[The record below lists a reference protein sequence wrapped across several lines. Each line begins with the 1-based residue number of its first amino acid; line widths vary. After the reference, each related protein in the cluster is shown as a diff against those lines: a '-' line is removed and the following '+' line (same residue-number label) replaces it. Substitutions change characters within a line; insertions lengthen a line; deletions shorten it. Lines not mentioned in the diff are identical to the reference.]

1 VRGNG
6 RYVYDFDEPSEGGR
20 ELLGGKGIG
29 LAEMTQL
36 GVPVPA
42 GFTITTDACRAY
54 MAAGDDELPEG
65 LPAEIDR
72 HIDALEGRAGKR
84 FGDPQDPLLVSVR
97 SGAAISMP
105 GMMDTILNLGLN
117 DEAVD
122 GLATSTGNARFAYD
136 SYRRL
141 IQMYGEVVMDID
153 ANRFEQALSDLKAER
168 GVQQDVELDA
178 DDLRELVGT
187 FKRLYEDET
196 GSPFPQEAREQLT
209 RSVRAVFE
217 SWNTPR
223 AQVYRRAHRIPDDLG
238 TAVNIVQM
246 VFGNKGEGSGTGV
259 AFTRDPSTGEQGL
272 YGEFLADAQGE
283 DVVAGIRTP
292 EPLAAME
299 ERLPGAFE
307 QLRDTMQRLE
317 QHYRDVQDIEFTV
330 EEGRL
335 YLLQT
340 RSAKR
345 TAAAALKAAVSMVE
359 EGLIAREDAVARIEP
374 AALDQLLHPMIDPAA
389 MLDVAARGLNASPG
403 AACGKVV
410 LDADLAEE
418 RGKAG
423 ESVILVR
430 WETTPDDIHGL
441 IQAAGILTA
450 HGGMTSHAA
459 VVARG
464 MGKPCVAGC
473 EGLTID
479 LERRA
484 LTIGGQQ
491 LSEGDVITIDG
502 GTGRVVIGAVDLV
515 PPQINEDFETILGWA
530 DELRRLKVR
539 ANADT
544 PEDAAKA
551 REFGAQGIGLCRT
564 EHMFMAE
571 DRLPVVREMIMASGE
586 DERRAALDRL
596 LPHQQADFEG
606 IFEAM
611 AGLPVTIRLLD
622 PPLHEFL
629 PPLGEARDDRM
640 RERIKAL
647 QESNPMLG
655 TRGCRLGLLWP
666 EIYEMQVR
674 AIIRAAA
681 AVEERTGEA
690 PLVEIMHPLVG
701 FAEELNRLRAL
712 TIDTAQEESDR
723 VEYVVGTMIEL
734 PRACIRAD
742 EIAEHADFFSFG
754 TNDLTQTAL
763 GFSRDDAEGK
773 FLTRYLED
781 GVLQRNPFETLDQSG
796 VGDLM
801 RIAVE
806 RGRSVK
812 EDLKMGICGEHGG
825 EPDSV
830 AFCHGLGLD
839 YVSCSPYR
847 VPVARLAAAQAA
859 LKEAGIEAVTV
870 GG

>member
-1 VRGNG
+1 MRVAPNRF
-6 RYVYDFDEPSEGGR
+6 VYDFDEPSEGGR
-20 ELLGGKGIG
+20 DLLGGKGIG

-54 MAAGDDELPEG
+54 TESGGQLPNG
-65 LPAEIDR
+65 LEAEVER
-72 HIDALEGRAGKR
+72 HLALLEEKSGKR
-84 FGDPQDPLLVSVR
+84 FGDAGDPLLVSVR
-97 SGAAISMP
+97 SGAAVSMP

-117 DEAVD
+117 DDAVR
-122 GLATSTGNARFAYD
+122 GLAERTGNPRFAND

-141 IQMYGEVVMDID
+141 IQMYGEVVDGVD
-153 ANRFEQALSDLKAER
+153 GHLFEEALSKLKEQRGAALDVDLSAEDMA
-168 GVQQDVELDA
+168 GLGE
-178 DDLRELVGT
+178 T
-187 FKRLYEDET
+187 FKAIYENET
-196 GSPFPQEAREQLT
+196 GSGFPQDAREQLS
-209 RSVRAVFE
+209 RAVRAVFE
-217 SWNTPR
+217 SWDTPR
-223 AQVYRRAHRIPDDLG
+223 AQVYRRAHHIPDDLG
-238 TAVNIVQM
+238 TAVNVVQM
-246 VFGNKGEGSGTGV
+246 VFGNKGDQSGTGV
-259 AFTRDPSTGEQGL
+259 AFTRDPSTGESGL

-292 EPLAAME
+292 QPLAEMKEA
-299 ERLPGAFE
+299 LPEAFE
-307 QLRDTMQRLE
+307 QFVGTMQRLE
-317 QHYRDVQDIEFTV
+317 EHYRDMQDIEFTV
-330 EEGRL
+330 EDGRL

-345 TAAAALKAAVSMVE
+345 TAAAALKSAVDMVD
-359 EGLIAREDAVARIEP
+359 EGLISREDAVVRIDP
-374 AALDQLLHPMIDPAA
+374 GQLDQLLHPMIDPAA
-389 MLDVAARGLNASPG
+389 QLEVIAQGLNASPG
-403 AACGKVV
+403 AASGKIVF
-410 LDADLAEE
+410 DADAAAE
-418 RGKAG
+418 RAKSGD
-423 ESVILVR
+423 SVILVR
-430 WETTPDDIHGL
+430 WETTPDDIHGM
-441 IQAAGILTA
+441 IAAQGILTA

-473 EGLTID
+473 E
-479 LERRA
+479 A
-484 LTIGGQQ
+484 LTVDTAARTAALDGHQ
-491 LSEGDVITIDG
+491 LAEGDVITIDG
-502 GTGRVVIGAVDLV
+502 GTGRVFLGPVDLV

-571 DRLPVVREMIMASGE
+571 DRLPVVREMIMASSE
-586 DERRAALDRL
+586 DERRRALDRL

-629 PPLGEARDDRM
+629 PPLEEAVDEQM
-640 RERIKAL
+640 RERIRAL
-647 QESNPMLG
+647 QEANPMLG
-655 TRGCRLGLLWP
+655 TRGCRLGLMWP

-674 AIIRAAA
+674 AIVRAAL
-681 AVEERTGEA
+681 AVQERTGDT

-701 FAEELNRLRAL
+701 FAEELRRLRVM
-712 TIDTAQEESDR
+712 TIATADEEGEL
-723 VEYVVGTMIEL
+723 EYLVGTMIEL
-734 PRACIRAD
+734 PRACVRAD

-781 GVLQRNPFETLDQSG
+781 GVLERNPFETIDQGG

-812 EDLKMGICGEHGG
+812 EIKMGICGEHGG
-825 EPDSV
+825 EPKSV
-830 AFCHGLGLD
+830 AFCHELGLE

-847 VPVARLAAAQAA
+847 VPLARLAAAQAA
-859 LKEAGIEAVTV
+859 LRESGIEAVV
-870 GG
+870 SGG